1 MKKFMILMVAMT
13 MMATFALTGC
23 GNKQDNSTTSEV
35 YGEIPEEVSSTDTN
49 DDENSA
55 TVSSSDDESS
65 DDSEEPAKNVS
76 SGTIEDIPA
85 LTIELKDGKTF
96 KYNGECFADVYQQLC
111 DLGIEKEKNNG
122 EYSEKGLFKS
132 DYIEASNGTKFT
144 IKYIP
149 ESKTFTVRTDEGYKL
164 GTDRTPSTWNFECGP
179 IDNEMLISDFVK
191 MGATAVE
198 EKNEHSDGTN
208 ITAYYLESANFA
220 SKGVSVS
227 ASGDGS
233 PQESDLVV
241 RQITVTYSGVE
252 A

>member
-1 MKKFMILMVAMT
+1 MKKIMILTAAMA

-35 YGEIPEEVSSTDTN
+35 NKEVHEESSIDTN
-49 DDENSA
+49 DN
-55 TVSSSDDESS
+55 ESS

-76 SGTIEDIPA
+76 YGAIEDIPA

-111 DLGIEKEKNNG
+111 DLGIEKEKTEG
-122 EYSEKGLFKS
+122 KYAEKGLFRS

-144 IKYIP
+144 IAYTPDTKEFLI
-149 ESKTFTVRTDEGYKL
+149 KTGEGYKL
-164 GTDRTPSTWNFECGP
+164 GTDRTPSTWNFKCGP
-179 IDNEMLISDFVK
+179 IDNEMLISDFIK
-191 MGATAVE
+191 IGATPIE
-198 EKNEHSDGTN
+198 EKNEHSDGTH
-208 ITAYYLESANFA
+208 ITDYYLESANFA
-220 SKGVSVS
+220 TKGVSIK
-227 ASGDGS
+227 AGGDGS

-241 RQITVTYSGVE
+241 RQITVTYSNVD

>member
-1 MKKFMILMVAMT
+1 MILTVAMT

-23 GNKQDNSTTSEV
+23 GNKQDNSTTSETNKKV
-35 YGEIPEEVSSTDTN
+35 SEEVSSNDTN
-49 DDENSA
+49 DNK
-55 TVSSSDDESS
+55 SS
-65 DDSEEPAKNVS
+65 DDSEEPAKNVY

-96 KYNGECFADVYQQLC
+96 KYNGESFSEVYQQLC
-111 DLGIEKEKNNG
+111 DLSIEKEKNEG

-191 MGATAVE
+191 MGAT
-198 EKNEHSDGTN
+198 KNDDGY
-208 ITAYYLESANFA
+208 YYLESANFA
-220 SKGVSVS
+220 SKGVSVL
-227 ASGDGS
+227 ACGDGS
-233 PQESDLVV
+233 PQESDLVAW
-241 RQITVTYSGVE
+241 QITVTYSNVD